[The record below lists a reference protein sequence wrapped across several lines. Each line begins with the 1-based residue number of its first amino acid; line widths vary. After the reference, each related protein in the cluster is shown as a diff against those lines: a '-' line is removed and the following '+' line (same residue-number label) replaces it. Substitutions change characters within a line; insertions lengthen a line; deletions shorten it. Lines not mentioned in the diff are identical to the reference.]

1 MSIPAAFVRIIAICR
16 KEVLHLIHDRL
27 TFGMVI
33 MIPLF
38 QLVLFGYTIN
48 TDVRHIPTA
57 VVDNL
62 SNGFSRQLIMDLG
75 ATQILD
81 FTKTATSPQELEAL
95 IQDGTVGAGL
105 YIPHDGEQRHYDGER
120 AVA

>member
-27 TFGMVI
+27 TFGMAI

-57 VVDNL
+57 CCC
-62 SNGFSRQLIMDLG
+62 R
-75 ATQILD
+75 
-81 FTKTATSPQELEAL
+81 
-95 IQDGTVGAGL
+95 
-105 YIPHDGEQRHYDGER
+105 
-120 AVA
+120 